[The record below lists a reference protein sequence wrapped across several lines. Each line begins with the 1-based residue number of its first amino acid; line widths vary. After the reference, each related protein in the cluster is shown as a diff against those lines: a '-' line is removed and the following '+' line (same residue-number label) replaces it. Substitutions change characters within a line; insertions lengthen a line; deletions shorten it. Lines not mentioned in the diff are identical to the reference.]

1 VSLKLPQRNLLLA
14 TSAMRRMDDSGADVS
29 ALSIEQKWVVESPS
43 TATVDETK
51 FWRYDKYSLKITNVT
66 PQPTIVRLTEEDV
79 PQPYAGQPLVF
90 SAMVYSD
97 NATTVSCYLHNEYA
111 PYTSVTPN
119 TQELVAGSWNAVY
132 SNENEFGQ
140 VTTAATDVSITLV
153 IGATQSKVVWLT
165 TPCLTLSRPE
175 NFNQITLN
183 ARQFLPD
190 VIRDAD
196 SESSNPTRPFAKMF
210 HSMSA
215 DMSRLIEM
223 YLDMQ
228 PLSAAEVG
236 HAGVLEETNPYKTLS
251 AGTLFSVDNML
262 PEYIDYAGMFVGTR
276 VKDNIYD
283 GADGIHD
290 TETFDFARWQL
301 RTKAYGHKSGSR
313 GAVKEA
319 VKTVLSDRKAV
330 LVTPNLNGNAFT
342 IGIKTLTDETPTAQ
356 VAGDSSSEV
365 LAAAEPARPAGFTFV
380 HETVDSIPF
389 VLDDTDFGVF
399 DLSAIE

>member
-1 VSLKLPQRNLLLA
+1 MSLKLPQRNLLPA
-14 TSAMRRMDDSGADVS
+14 TSAMRRINDSGADVS
-29 ALSIEQKWVVESPS
+29 PQGIEQKWVVEPPS

-51 FWRYDKYSLKITNVT
+51 FWRYDRYSLKITNVT
-66 PQPTIVRLTEEDV
+66 PQPKVVRLTVEGI
-79 PQPYAGQPLVF
+79 PSPYAGQPLVF

-97 NATTVSCYLHNEYA
+97 DATTASCYLHNEYA

-132 SNENEFGQ
+132 SNENTFGHISI
-140 VTTAATDVSITLV
+140 ASTDVSVTLV
-153 IGATQSKVVWLT
+153 IGATQSKVAWLT

-175 NFNQITLN
+175 DFNQITLN
-183 ARQFLPD
+183 ARRFLPD
-190 VIRDAD
+190 IIRDVD
-196 SESSNPTRPFAKMF
+196 SESSNPTRPIAKML

-228 PLSAAEVG
+228 PLSAEEVG
-236 HAGVLEETNPYKTLS
+236 HAGALQETNPYKDLS

-262 PEYIDYAGMFVGTR
+262 PEYIEYAGMFVGTR

-283 GADGIHD
+283 GATGIYD
-290 TETFDFARWQL
+290 TDTFDFARWQL
-301 RTKAYGHKSGSR
+301 RTKAYGHNSGSR

-319 VKTVLSDRKAV
+319 VKTVLTDRKAV
-330 LVTPNLNGNAFT
+330 LVTPNLNGNEFT

-380 HETVDSIPF
+380 HQTVDNIPF

-399 DLSAIE
+399 DLGAIE

>member
-1 VSLKLPQRNLLLA
+1 MSLKLPQRNLLPA
-14 TSAMRRMDDSGADVS
+14 ISAMRRIDDSGAEVS
-29 ALSIEQKWVVESPS
+29 PLSVEQKWVVDSPS
-43 TATVDETK
+43 TAQIDKEK

-66 PQPTIVRLTEEDV
+66 PQPTVARLTEEGI
-79 PQPYAGQPLVF
+79 PSPYAGQPLVF
-90 SAMVYSD
+90 SAMLYVD
-97 NATTVSCYLHNEYA
+97 DATTTSCYLHNDYA

-132 SNENEFGQ
+132 SNENTFGQ
-140 VTTAATDVSITLV
+140 IAAASADVTVTLIV
-153 IGATQSKVVWLT
+153 GATQSKVVWLT

-175 NFNQITLN
+175 NFNQMSLN

-190 VIRDAD
+190 VIRDVD
-196 SESSNPTRPFAKMF
+196 SESSNPTRPLAKMF

-215 DMSRLIEM
+215 DMSRLVEM

-228 PLSAAEVG
+228 PLDPAEVG
-236 HAGVLEETNPYKTLS
+236 HSGVLVDSNPYKTLS

-262 PEYIDYAGMFVGTR
+262 PEYIDYAAMFAGTR
-276 VKDNIYD
+276 VKQNIYVETE
-283 GADGIHD
+283 GIHD

-319 VKTVLSDRKAV
+319 VKTVLTDRRAV
-330 LVTPNLNGNAFT
+330 LITPNLNGNAFT

-399 DLSAIE
+399 DLGAIE